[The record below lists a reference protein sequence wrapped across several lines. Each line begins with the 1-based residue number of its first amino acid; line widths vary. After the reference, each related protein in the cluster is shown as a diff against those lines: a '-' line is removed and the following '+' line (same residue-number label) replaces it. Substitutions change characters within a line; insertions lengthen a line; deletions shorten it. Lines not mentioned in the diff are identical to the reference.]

1 MVVAAGS
8 LLFGGLVLLPVAMI
22 VDHPWTLR
30 PTSEALVAVVAMG
43 IFSSAF
49 GLMLFYMCLT
59 RLGTL
64 TTNAQGYL
72 RIPIGVG
79 LSVLLLGETVPA
91 NLALGL
97 VLVMAGVA
105 AMTIPGEQYAEA
117 GSTGCAAGR
126 RPRSRYFF
134 SSSSLRYFST
144 SRVTSCCSTSGAML
158 VGVGRD
164 RRQVVEALL
173 HGSLS
178 TAVFAA
184 ALSFAMIAGGVPF
197 GANRPF
203 QPCASNS
210 GSPASAEV
218 GRSGSVASRTVEPTT
233 SPCTSLSSIACDT
246 EAAAS
251 QTPSIWPPIASVS
264 AGAAPR

>member
-8 LLFGGLVLLPVAMI
+8 LLFGGLVLLPVSLI

-30 PTSEALVAVVAMG
+30 PTPEALVATVTMG

-79 LSVLLLGETVPA
+79 LSVVLLGETVPA

-105 AMTIPGEQYAEA
+105 AMTIPGDSMES

-126 RPRSRYFF
+126 RPESQQP
-134 SSSSLRYFST
+134 S
-144 SRVTSCCSTSGAML
+144 VIG
-158 VGVGRD
+158 
-164 RRQVVEALL
+164 Q
-173 HGSLS
+173 
-178 TAVFAA
+178 
-184 ALSFAMIAGGVPF
+184 AG
-197 GANRPF
+197 
-203 QPCASNS
+203 
-210 GSPASAEV
+210 
-218 GRSGSVASRTVEPTT
+218 
-233 SPCTSLSSIACDT
+233 
-246 EAAAS
+246 
-251 QTPSIWPPIASVS
+251 TPP
-264 AGAAPR
+264 AAPLPLRNNKEQS